1 MQGRSVLSFLS
12 TKKNP
17 APAGDEDG
25 RMMPAARD
33 DEREAMS
40 QYIKSSLGGEELGGG
55 GRRERSGSSLVK
67 NLLEIQIAGRNLGVD
82 QVIRVR

>member
-55 GRRERSGSSLVK
+55 GREVALALLKTSWRSREQAGT
-67 NLLEIQIAGRNLGVD
+67 LEWTR
-82 QVIRVR
+82 